1 MEAVHSPLIAG
12 LMNPAIYPH
21 PCTHVELVETHIS
34 WVLLTGLRA
43 YKIKK
48 PVDLGF
54 VNFTTL
60 ERRRHFCEEELRL
73 NRRTAPDL
81 YLEIVPITGSVEN
94 PQIGGNGPV
103 IDYAVCM
110 LQFDQ
115 HKLLSNLSLN
125 ELQPVQVDALA
136 DQCAELHRHALVAKT
151 TSVFG
156 SPEKIMKPVCENF
169 DALRDGDESIRTLSN
184 TLKEQTELQFSRLR
198 HVFDDRKRNGMVREC
213 HGDLHLGNMF
223 LQNDQ
228 VTVFDGIDFS
238 EDLRWIDIVSDVAF
252 TVMDFEDRGYH
263 HLANRFLN
271 RWLERTGDYAGLH
284 VLPFYC
290 VYRAVVRAKVD
301 VIRMLQPS
309 LSFSDRRH
317 LANDCRGYLEL
328 AQRYTVTRRP
338 ALMITMGPS
347 GSGKTTAAQ
356 RLIDSTDTVR
366 IRSDVE
372 RKRLYGLAPEALST
386 PELKAK
392 MYSADAT
399 AATYDHLARLANQ
412 VIDAGFPVV
421 VDATFLKHAERERFS
436 RLADVLGVPF
446 LIIECTVTQSKLR
459 ERIRQRQ
466 QGSPDAS
473 EADQIVLQSQL
484 QTMEPTDSKEQQC
497 VIDADAGNL
506 AELVQRRMST
516 V

>member
-1 MEAVHSPLIAG
+1 MEAVHSRLIAG

-54 VNFTTL
+54 ANFTTL
-60 ERRRHFCEEELRL
+60 ERRRHYCEEELRL

-81 YLEIVPITGSVEN
+81 YLEVVPVTGSAED
-94 PQIGGNGPV
+94 PQIGGSGAV

-115 HKLLSNLSLN
+115 HKLLSQLPLN
-125 ELQPVQVDALA
+125 ELRPDQVDALA
-136 DQCAELHRHALVAKT
+136 DHCAEFHGRARVANT
-151 TSVFG
+151 TCVFG
-156 SPEKIMKPVCENF
+156 LPEEIMKPVRENF
-169 DALRDGDESIRTLSN
+169 DALRNADESIRTLIS
-184 TLKEQTELQFSRLR
+184 TLRAQSELQYSRLR
-198 HVFDDRKRNGMVREC
+198 QAFDDRKQNGMVREC

-228 VTVFDGIDFS
+228 VTVFDGIEFS
-238 EDLRWIDIVSDVAF
+238 ENLRWIDIVNDVAF
-252 TVMDFEDRGYH
+252 TVMDFEDRGCH
-263 HLANRFLN
+263 KLANRFLN
-271 RWLERTGDYAGLH
+271 RWLERTGDYTGLH

-290 VYRAVVRAKVD
+290 AYRAVVRAKVD
-301 VIRMLQPS
+301 AIRMLQPS

-328 AQRYTVTRRP
+328 AQRFTVTRQP

-356 RLIDSTDTVR
+356 RLIDSTDAVR

-372 RKRLYGLAPEALST
+372 RKRLYGLAPEAHST
-386 PELKAK
+386 PALKAR
-392 MYSADAT
+392 MYSTDAT
-399 AATYDHLARLANQ
+399 AATYDHLAGLANQ

-436 RLADVLGVPF
+436 RLADALGVPF
-446 LIIECTVTQSKLR
+446 LIIQCAVKQGTLM
-459 ERIRQRQ
+459 ERIRHRQ

-473 EADQIVLQSQL
+473 EADQTVLQSQL
-484 QTMEPTDSKEQQC
+484 QTMEPTGSKEQQC
-497 VIDADAGNL
+497 VIDADADNL
-506 AELVQRRMST
+506 VELVQRRISAA
-516 V
+516 